1 MIRLPYLQELHRYM
15 LSAKPDLCRA
25 GELRDPQNH
34 ALMKKGLHI
43 MTSSQR
49 TFDSLN
55 HLKCSQDHDH
65 QVVEGSTVWQGE
77 SMLRSEFTENYPRKF
92 SRLVAKTLIKNKF
105 PQEKPLGTIADPA
118 LILFDQL
125 HNEVFATGAKE
136 RPPKRVRLNPT
147 RGHKTPAA
155 TGASDRSG
163 TAKRP
168 KVVTENPSEQP
179 SKFHDF
185 EPASEQIQK
194 MMNKI
199 EPILPRVGR
208 KVLDQPELLKNAK
221 EIFVDMD
228 IKKILACKGTDRRL
242 GPPLNMH
249 PEEAPYRRS
258 ILKVRDTQEIMVER
272 SWEKYDKI
280 SNRQL
285 HRPSPPCRVN
295 ITMFAANPESKPIR
309 APCTEEPEGTDQPA
323 QPSDQ
328 GMPEVTLEQSLTEP
342 QEHPEMS
349 TPDTS
354 KAAETNEDVRT
365 TTKNLTHEIPQQETS
380 DMESHGPRFRA
391 LPREE
396 QAMLKRAHKN
406 LCHPSPEQ
414 LSQVL
419 RSQGC
424 RSEVSQAVYD
434 MKCSTC
440 ASQQRPKISRPST
453 FKTELDFND
462 KVFIDGVA
470 WTSERGQSF
479 HFYHILDQ
487 ATNYHVAVPAPSR
500 AAEQA
505 VQKISEAWF
514 QWAGPP
520 NAMIMDSATEFTS
533 EKFEEFLQ
541 RHDVKSTVTCPNAH
555 WQNGRS
561 ERHGQILQSM
571 LTKID
576 AENPILSVHDMQQA
590 LIQCTHAKNTL
601 SIRRGFSPEVLV
613 FGKSSKIPGSN
624 VSSDEVSAH
633 ESAMREDAHGIM
645 FRRNLALREKARIA
659 YHQADNDMAL
669 RRACLRRS
677 RPDRTAYEP
686 GEWIMMW
693 QPQKNL
699 PGYWFGPLK
708 VIQQEDR
715 FSIWASMGG
724 KLHRRAPEHVR
735 PVCASE
741 AHSLPE
747 GTPIN
752 TTGKPNIAPVISIPL
767 DEPVTNNDHNNNPEG
782 SVHDTDNNSQSQD
795 QPDGEPDESPFE
807 LPTNQERND
816 EPAAHEPNDPEPEG
830 ADDLITTHLL
840 CVDDL
845 AMTVDPAET
854 PCAWRFELECSKEC
868 YNSAIV
874 TLACR

>member
-1 MIRLPYLQELHRYM
+1 MLSQIALCLVLCRHQHRCQRHAHLEQPKGSLMIRLPYLQELHRYM

-34 ALMKKGLHI
+34 ALMRKGLHI

-49 TFDSLN
+49 MFDNLN

-65 QVVEGSTVWQGE
+65 QVVEGSTVWQGKP
-77 SMLRSEFTENYPRKF
+77 MLRSEFTENYPRKF

-125 HNEVFATGAKE
+125 YSEIFATGAKE
-136 RPPKRVRLNPT
+136 RRSKRVRLNPT

-155 TGASDRSG
+155 AGASDRPG

-168 KVVTENPSEQP
+168 KVATELPTDQP
-179 SKFHDF
+179 SNFNDF
-185 EPASEQIQK
+185 EPASEPIQK

-199 EPILPRVGR
+199 ESFLPRVGR
-208 KVLDQPELLKNAK
+208 KVLDQPDIIKHAK
-221 EIFVDMD
+221 ELFPDMG

-249 PEEAPYRRS
+249 PEEAPFRRS
-258 ILKVRDTQEIMVER
+258 ILKIRDTQEIMVER
-272 SWEKYDKI
+272 SWERYDQI
-280 SNRQL
+280 SKRQL
-285 HRPSPPCRVN
+285 NRSSPPCRVN
-295 ITMFAANPESKPIR
+295 ITMFAANPESTSIR
-309 APCTEEPEGTDQPA
+309 APCTEGPEGTIQPA

-328 GMPEVTLEQSLTEP
+328 GMPEVIVEQQPTEP
-342 QEHPEMS
+342 HPQVSIPETSETTEPSDDAKSQPKDPS
-349 TPDTS
+349 TESP
-354 KAAETNEDVRT
+354 
-365 TTKNLTHEIPQQETS
+365 PQETS

-462 KVFIDGVA
+462 KVFIDGVT
-470 WTSERGQSF
+470 WTSQRGQSF
-479 HFYHILDQ
+479 HFYHVLDQ

-505 VQKISEAWF
+505 VQKITEAWF

-520 NAMIMDSATEFTS
+520 NSMIMDSATEFTS
-533 EKFEEFLQ
+533 EQFEEFLQ

-561 ERHGQILQSM
+561 ERHGQILQTM

-576 AENPILSVHDMQQA
+576 AESPIISFYDMQQA
-590 LIQCTHAKNTL
+590 LTQCTHAKNTL

-633 ESAMREDAHGIM
+633 ESA
-645 FRRNLALREKARIA
+645 LREMPMELCSAA
-659 YHQADNDMAL
+659 AL
-669 RRACLRRS
+669 PCVRRRES
-677 RPDRTAYEP
+677 HIT
-686 GEWIMMW
+686 
-693 QPQKNL
+693 
-699 PGYWFGPLK
+699 
-708 VIQQEDR
+708 
-715 FSIWASMGG
+715 
-724 KLHRRAPEHVR
+724 
-735 PVCASE
+735 
-741 AHSLPE
+741 
-747 GTPIN
+747 
-752 TTGKPNIAPVISIPL
+752 KP
-767 DEPVTNNDHNNNPEG
+767 T
-782 SVHDTDNNSQSQD
+782 
-795 QPDGEPDESPFE
+795 
-807 LPTNQERND
+807 
-816 EPAAHEPNDPEPEG
+816 
-830 ADDLITTHLL
+830 
-840 CVDDL
+840 
-845 AMTVDPAET
+845 MT
-854 PCAWRFELECSKEC
+854 WH
-868 YNSAIV
+868 
-874 TLACR
+874 